1 MGAADSDD
9 DDDNESEDEETKLD
23 IFNPSQPSSFVAFS
37 KLRPKKIIDRIV
49 FYLLDQDIEPELDK
63 EQMKITFRMEQK
75 LTEEEQELGL
85 SAKECYAQV
94 KLLKLKD
101 NDTVTVITFKRLD
114 GDVFFFNQSYND
126 IKEVIIA

>member
-23 IFNPSQPSSFVAFS
+23 IFNPGQLSSFVAFS

-85 SAKECYAQV
+85 SAKECFAQV
-94 KLLKLKD
+94 KLLQLKD
-101 NDTVTVITFKRLD
+101 NDTITVITFKRLD